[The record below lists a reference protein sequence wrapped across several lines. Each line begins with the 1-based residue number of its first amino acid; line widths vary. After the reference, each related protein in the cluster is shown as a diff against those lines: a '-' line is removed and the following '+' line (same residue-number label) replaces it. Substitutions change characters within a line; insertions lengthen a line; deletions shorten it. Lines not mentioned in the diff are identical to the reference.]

1 MNRITLR
8 KVGTCMA
15 ALLLIHFFAIAQVT
29 RTGRSG
35 AIRAPQKPGTIGNT
49 IKYNAD
55 SAFEKHEW
63 IPASGDTV
71 KYRLLLPENYDPR
84 QSYPLILFLHGAGE
98 RGNDNVSQL
107 VHGAQLFLNPK
118 VRKDYPAIVVFPQCP
133 TNDFWSNV
141 EMKMN
146 DSTKKR
152 EFYFPETGS
161 PTPAM
166 KLLLAW
172 LPELEKKYRIQ
183 NDQRYVM
190 GLSMGGMGT
199 FEMVRRKPRYFA
211 GAIPIC
217 GGANPKTAE
226 AIKET
231 AFWIFHGENDEV
243 VPYQLSEKMF
253 QALQEFY
260 VSAGASFTLYGN
272 VNHNSWDPAFA
283 EPDLLSWLFS
293 QRLSN

>member
-1 MNRITLR
+1 
-8 KVGTCMA
+8 MA
-15 ALLLIHFFAIAQVT
+15 VLLLMHFFAIAQVT

-35 AIRAPQKPGTIGNT
+35 AIRTNQKPGTTINT
-49 IKYNAD
+49 SNYNAD

-63 IPASGDTV
+63 IPAIGDTV
-71 KYRLLLPENYDPR
+71 KYRLLLPEDYDPL

-98 RGNDNVSQL
+98 RGNDNVTQL

-133 TNDFWSNV
+133 TNDFWSHV
-141 EMKMN
+141 EFKMN

-152 EFYFPETGS
+152 EFYFPETGG

-199 FEMVRRKPRYFA
+199 FEIVRRKPRYFA
-211 GAIPIC
+211 AAIPIC

-231 AFWIFHGENDEV
+231 AFWIFHGENDDV

-253 QALQEFY
+253 FALQEFY

-283 EPDLLSWLFS
+283 EKDLLSWLFS
-293 QRLSN
+293 NRLSN